1 MLDYLIIGH
10 VTRDLDEAS
19 SRPGGTAAYA
29 ARTARELDCRV
40 GVVTSAADDLDLR
53 AALGSVRIA
62 RRLALHSTTFE
73 NIYADDGRQQ
83 VLHAAARR
91 LGLESVPVGW
101 RARLVHIAPVV
112 HECAPGLV
120 HGFPGAF
127 IGVTP
132 QGWMRTWD
140 DAGHIHR
147 RRWDEASL
155 ILPHVDAVVFSH
167 EDVGGDEQLVREYAQ
182 QTRCLALTLGPAG
195 CTVFVDRDA
204 VRVPAPRV
212 EEVDPTGA
220 GDVFAACFFWALQR
234 GYDPRPAARFANCVA
249 AQSVTR
255 PGLSGTPSSVEIAR
269 CRRLTLEIGANDAHH
284 LRGG

>member
-1 MLDYLIIGH
+1 LLDYLIIGH

-182 QTRCLALTLGPAG
+182 QTRCLALRTPSASRPLAWRRSTRRERAMCLQPAFSGPCSVDTTLGRR
-195 CTVFVDRDA
+195 RDL
-204 VRVPAPRV
+204 
-212 EEVDPTGA
+212 PTA
-220 GDVFAACFFWALQR
+220 
-234 GYDPRPAARFANCVA
+234 
-249 AQSVTR
+249 S
-255 PGLSGTPSSVEIAR
+255 
-269 CRRLTLEIGANDAHH
+269 RRNP
-284 LRGG
+284 